1 MDNYRAAKVPLD
13 NPEDVMLNEHSRTT
27 MASDTRHRIV
37 AAAARLFHEHGYHAT
52 GVAAILGEAE
62 VNSGSLY
69 HFFDTKAALLEGVV
83 EHHLQRLGP
92 MIFDPAQAAHHDPVE
107 RIFIVLEH
115 YRRTL
120 LASEF
125 GRGCPVGRLALEIGD
140 GEPEVRALVDR
151 YFTAWTAR
159 VEHWLEETAGSRLSA
174 GVDRVA
180 LARLVLAVTQGG
192 IMLALAAGSIEPYD
206 AAIGQLRRSLERP
219 APPPA
224 TRTGERAMV
233 PGTDEPRVPDQ
244 KPTESSGWRS
254 W

>member
-1 MDNYRAAKVPLD
+1 
-13 NPEDVMLNEHSRTT
+13 
-27 MASDTRHRIV
+27 MASDTRNRIV
-37 AAAARLFHEHGYHAT
+37 AAAARLFHEYGYHAT
-52 GVAAILGEAE
+52 GVAAILREAE

-69 HFFDTKAALLEGVV
+69 HFFDTKGALLEGVV

-92 MIFDPAQAAHHDPVE
+92 MILDPAQAAHHDPVE

-120 LASEF
+120 LGSDF
-125 GRGCPVGRLALEIGD
+125 RRGCPVGRLALEIGG
-140 GEPEVRALVDR
+140 GEPEVRALVER

-159 VEHWLEETAGSRLSA
+159 VEHWLEQTAGGRLSV

-192 IMLALAAGSIEPYD
+192 IMLALAARSIEPYD

-224 TRTGERAMV
+224 TRAGESAMA
-233 PGTDEPRVPDQ
+233 PGTDEPPVPDQ
-244 KPTESSGWRS
+244 KPPESPGWRS

>member
-1 MDNYRAAKVPLD
+1 
-13 NPEDVMLNEHSRTT
+13 
-27 MASDTRHRIV
+27 MASDTRNRIV
-37 AAAARLFHEHGYHAT
+37 ATAASLFHEHGYHAT
-52 GVAAILGEAE
+52 GVAAILREAE

-69 HFFDTKAALLEGVV
+69 HFFDTKEALLEAVV

-92 MIFDPAQAAHHDPVE
+92 TIFDPAQAAHHDPVE

-120 LASEF
+120 LGSAF

-140 GEPEVRALVDR
+140 GEPEVRALVER
-151 YFTAWTAR
+151 YFTAWTTR
-159 VEHWLEETAGSRLSA
+159 IEHWLAETAGGRLSA
-174 GVDRVA
+174 GADRVA
-180 LARLVLAVTQGG
+180 LARLVLAVTQGA
-192 IMLALAAGSIEPYD
+192 IMLALAAASIEPYD

-224 TRTGERAMV
+224 TWATESAMA
-233 PGTDEPRVPDQ
+233 PSADEPAVPDQ
-244 KPTESSGWRS
+244 EPPETPGWRS